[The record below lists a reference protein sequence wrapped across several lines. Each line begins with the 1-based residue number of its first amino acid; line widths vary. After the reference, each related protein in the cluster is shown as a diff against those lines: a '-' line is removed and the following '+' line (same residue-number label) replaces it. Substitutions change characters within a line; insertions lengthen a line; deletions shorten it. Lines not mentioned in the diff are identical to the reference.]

1 MSTSIQPEV
10 LLDKA
15 NEINLSFSMEDFPSA
30 IFPRKMQHI
39 IREVHECQNFPIA
52 YISSAMLMAIG
63 VAIDNTHLAQ
73 LRQGWRESP
82 MLYLALVGRPGA
94 NKSHPLSFAMKP
106 FIDHDYRCNQEYE
119 QTYREYS
126 AQIQFSRKERL
137 EQGKDETPQEPHRKR
152 FLVSDIIPEGLSA
165 IHAQNPRGLCL
176 WTDELSA
183 WFKNF
188 NRYNNGSEEQ
198 FWLSVF
204 SAKATISDRK
214 GARSSIFI
222 KHPFI
227 SMKRLKASSPK

>member
-106 FIDHDYRCNQEYE
+106 FIDH
-119 QTYREYS
+119 
-126 AQIQFSRKERL
+126 
-137 EQGKDETPQEPHRKR
+137 
-152 FLVSDIIPEGLSA
+152 GL
-165 IHAQNPRGLCL
+165 PL
-176 WTDELSA
+176 
-183 WFKNF
+183 
-188 NRYNNGSEEQ
+188 
-198 FWLSVF
+198 
-204 SAKATISDRK
+204 
-214 GARSSIFI
+214 
-222 KHPFI
+222 
-227 SMKRLKASSPK
+227 